1 MISLPES
8 GRRLNDP
15 VTDKKEVRDYSINM
29 NCQKSHN
36 KNIRRG
42 LRIILAAWAILLV
55 QIVGAAAETKLV
67 TDQAGK
73 EVRVPASPT
82 RVVALAPSIT
92 EIVFALEREDLLVG
106 VTRFSN
112 YPEAA
117 VRLPSVG
124 SYVQLDV
131 EKIVSLAPDL
141 CIAIKDGNPLQVVH
155 RIESMG
161 IPVFA
166 VHPMEIDAVIRSIY
180 DIGNLLRAEDEAK
193 RLVSDMKQRMNRIE
207 EIVSGA
213 TEKPS
218 VFFQIGVSPI
228 VSAGSGTFIHELI
241 ERAGGKN
248 AAGGFSRYPMF
259 SKEEVLALSPDVMI
273 VTSMARQK
281 VFDEVI
287 REWRQWEDL
296 PAVRDGRIYM
306 VDSDFYDRPSPRL
319 VSGLE
324 ELAALLHPQLF
335 E

>member
-1 MISLPES
+1 M
-8 GRRLNDP
+8 
-15 VTDKKEVRDYSINM
+15 
-29 NCQKSHN
+29 
-36 KNIRRG
+36 G
-42 LRIILAAWAILLV
+42 LRIILAAWAILLLHMG
-55 QIVGAAAETKLV
+55 GAAAETKLV

-73 EVRVPASPT
+73 EVRVPVSPR
-82 RVVALAPSIT
+82 RVVVLAPSIT
-92 EIVFALEREDLLVG
+92 EIVFALGREDILVG
-106 VTRFSN
+106 VTRFSD

-117 VRLPSVG
+117 TRLPSVG

-131 EKIVSLAPDL
+131 EKIVALAPDL

-166 VHPMEIDAVIRSIY
+166 IHPMEIDAVIRSVY
-180 DIGNLLRAEDEAK
+180 DIGNLLQAENEAK
-193 RLVSDMKQRMNRIE
+193 RLVLDMKQRMNRIQ
-207 EIVSGA
+207 EIVSRA

-248 AAGGFSRYPMF
+248 AAGGFTRYPMF

-281 VFDEVI
+281 VFDEVL
-287 REWRQWEDL
+287 REWHQWKDL
-296 PAVRDGRIYM
+296 PAVRDNRIYK
-306 VDSDFYDRPSPRL
+306 VDSDLYDRPSPRL
-319 VSGLE
+319 VNGLE

>member
-1 MISLPES
+1 
-8 GRRLNDP
+8 
-15 VTDKKEVRDYSINM
+15 M
-29 NCQKSHN
+29 NCQKTN
-36 KNIRRG
+36 DKNTPKG
-42 LRIILAAWAILLV
+42 LRITLAALAMAILLAP
-55 QIVGAAAETKLV
+55 IGGTAAETKMV
-67 TDQAGK
+67 TDQSGK
-73 EVRVPASPT
+73 EVRVPVSPG

-117 VRLPSVG
+117 ARLPSVG
-124 SYVQLDV
+124 SYVKLDV
-131 EKIVSLAPDL
+131 EKIVSLSPDL
-141 CIAIKDGNPLQVVH
+141 CIAIKDGNPLSVVQ
-155 RIESMG
+155 RIEAMG

-166 VHPMEIDAVIRSIY
+166 IHPMEIDAVIRSIY
-180 DIGNLLRAEDEAK
+180 DIGDLLRAEDEAE
-193 RLVSDMKQRMNRIE
+193 RLVSDMKQRMKRVQ

-213 TEKPS
+213 SEKPS

-248 AAGGFSRYPMF
+248 AAGSFTRYPMF

-273 VTSMARQK
+273 LTSMARQK
-281 VFDEVI
+281 VFDAVI
-287 REWRQWEDL
+287 QEWQQWEDL

-306 VDSDFYDRPSPRL
+306 VDSDLYDRPSPRL

-324 ELAALLHPQLF
+324 ELAQLLHPQLF